1 MHFKWQEITQS
12 DGAGTTPPG
21 NAASRSQARHTQK
34 GVNNMTDSI
43 KLTDKQKE
51 CADLIAAKAATFSS
65 AQLIR
70 LLGICEGIS
79 LAADVEKAVKED
91 NKGA

>member
-1 MHFKWQEITQS
+1 MTERAS
-12 DGAGTTPPG
+12 PSG
-21 NAASRSQARHTQK
+21 NAAGRSQARHTQK

-91 NKGA
+91 NKGV

>member
-1 MHFKWQEITQS
+1 
-12 DGAGTTPPG
+12 
-21 NAASRSQARHTQK
+21 
-34 GVNNMTDSI
+34 MTDSI

-79 LAADVEKAVKED
+79 LAADGEKAVKED

>member
-1 MHFKWQEITQS
+1 
-12 DGAGTTPPG
+12 
-21 NAASRSQARHTQK
+21 
-34 GVNNMTDSI
+34 MTDSI

-51 CADLIAAKAATFSS
+51 CADLIAAKAARFSS